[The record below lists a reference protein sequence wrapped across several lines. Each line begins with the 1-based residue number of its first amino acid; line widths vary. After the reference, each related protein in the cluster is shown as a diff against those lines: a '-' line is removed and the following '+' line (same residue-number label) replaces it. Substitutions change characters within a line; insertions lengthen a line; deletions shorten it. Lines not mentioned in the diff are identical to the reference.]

1 MRQHLIAA
9 FVMSALTIPGV
20 VQAQSPAAAPGTMSP
35 TDIGASPLTGTPPAS
50 YVAWAADGDLYE
62 IQSSKLALTKGKSAA
77 VKTHAREMIA
87 DHMLTT
93 KTLMAALPKTNPRI
107 PKPPMKLSADNAAMI
122 AQLKQAPADQFDAL
136 YLQQQLAAHQ
146 KAWALHKG
154 FATDG
159 TDPALQQVATSAVP
173 IIEKHLQHL
182 KSISAGGMS
191 AM

>member
-1 MRQHLIAA
+1 MRHPMIAA
-9 FVMSALTIPGV
+9 FVLSALTVPGV
-20 VQAQSPAAAPGTMSP
+20 VQAQSSAAAPATMSP
-35 TDIGASPLTGTPPAS
+35 TDIGASPLTGTPPQS

-77 VKTHAREMIA
+77 VKSHAREMIA
-87 DHMLTT
+87 DHTMTT
-93 KTLMAALPKTNPRI
+93 KTLMAALPKTSPRI
-107 PKPPMKLSADNAAMI
+107 AKPAMTLSADNEAMI
-122 AQLKQAPADQFDAL
+122 AQLKQAPADQFDAM
-136 YLQQQLAAHQ
+136 YLQQQMAAHQ

-182 KSISAGGMS
+182 KAIAAGGMS
-191 AM
+191 GM